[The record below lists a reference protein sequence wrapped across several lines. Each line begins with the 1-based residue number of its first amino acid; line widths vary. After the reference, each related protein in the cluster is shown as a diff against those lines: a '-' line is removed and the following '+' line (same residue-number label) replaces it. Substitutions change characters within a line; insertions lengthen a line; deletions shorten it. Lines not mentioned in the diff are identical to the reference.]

1 MYVIGLDVGTTAG
14 KAIVF
19 DLEGKIK
26 GYSFGGYD
34 VIIKKPNWVEQ
45 DPEKLW
51 EIARNVIRKVIKDTN
66 LKDIKAICVSVQGD
80 AVIPVD
86 SKIRPLHNAIFCLF
100 YTSPSP
106 RD

>member
-1 MYVIGLDVGTTAG
+1 MHVIGLDVGTTAC

-26 GYSFGGYD
+26 GYSSSVYD
-34 VIIKKPNWVEQ
+34 VIIKKPNRAEQ
-45 DPEKLW
+45 DPEKVW
-51 EIARNVIRKVIKDTN
+51 EITKNVIRKAIKESN

-86 SKIRPLHNAIFCLF
+86 SKIHPLHNAILGM
-100 YTSPSP
+100 
-106 RD
+106 